1 VITHK
6 IIETPEAAVYTPFAL
21 SKLRWM
27 ANNIKYAAVQTFI
40 IGDVT
45 IRLEHNPSCG
55 YQIARLSGGV
65 GAKYEF
71 FTSDARPIPLYAEY
85 YYGHV
90 TRVTMG
96 RASARS
102 KMINSYNGLN
112 HAPVYNPPFYVDP
125 KAIVD
130 WTTVNSVNKQKVS
143 FVQYYTTTTSV
154 EGKTTTHYTTVP
166 VTAIPILS
174 NHSVNAGASFDS
186 FAGTNWTTQT
196 QYDVDIGWDVGQPVY
211 KGGKQ
216 VALLQPQLP
225 PPYWWRR
232 GTVILA
238 KDADGVTHPITVV
251 TDNMSNFHFFR
262 TTLGDEFTA
271 GMEGTPVRFVPEVN
285 RVTINASSFLPDWVE
300 VPSTSTMKPPGL
312 VQGGGWLHLYS
323 FPTAPQYEY
332 TSDTTMPG
340 GDVWAG
346 SENRDDTV
354 QECHYLW
361 VFNSDG
367 SAASA
372 IVRENRGDIKYGGAN
387 QEFLNGRRVAK
398 VMRWGF
404 YNVWI
409 PPETEA
415 SDAAFFAGHGGLI
428 TLKARVPG
436 LLSIKIDVLVT
447 GDGPTDFTVSITPTL
462 EVKDRWYMD
471 VAYAMNHAKLV
482 EKGVKV
488 DDLLTTELE
497 VYGDYNSSY
506 FISSTEFPRVGGC
519 PTVTIRNMSNGTD
532 STPLLQF
539 GLLSSPDYPD
549 APRSSSMGAQ
559 VRVEADSL
567 GQVAGWVF
575 SVFLIANF
583 PQSGYGR
590 DFVASDLKALAFIFA
605 DYSFADVYGD
615 IPEIAGMRLFMFG
628 EEIYSS
634 GTPPR
639 KEEYAPHDLSTCPV
653 RLPIYPSDDE
663 SIGPYPYYAFYSS
676 CAEFCTIAVRYAV
689 LNVHPDGHFSAYAN
703 LYDNPTYRT
712 VDIIAYCASGSGVP
726 VVYNKTTHR
735 SMFNAAFKQNR
746 GYEVYETGK
755 IYSDGGFATAGMWL

>member
-1 VITHK
+1 MITHK

-40 IGDVT
+40 VGDVT

-65 GAKYEF
+65 GVKYEF
-71 FTSDARPIPLYAEY
+71 FTSDARPIPIEAEY
-85 YYGHV
+85 YYGHA

-96 RASARS
+96 RAFARP

-166 VTAIPILS
+166 VTAIPMLS
-174 NHSVNAGASFDS
+174 NHSVNAGASFYGYGDS
-186 FAGTNWTTQT
+186 PWTIQT
-196 QYDVDIGWDVGQPVY
+196 QYNVDIGWDIGQPVY
-211 KGGKQ
+211 KDGKQ
-216 VALLQPQLP
+216 VAALQPLLP

-262 TTLGDEFTA
+262 TTLGDEFTV
-271 GMEGTPVRFVPEVN
+271 GMEGTSVRFVPEVN
-285 RVTINASSFLPDWVE
+285 RVTISASSFLPDWVE

-312 VQGGGWLHLYS
+312 VLSRGQLENP

-332 TSDTTMPG
+332 TSDTSMPG

-372 IVRENRGDIKYGGAN
+372 IVRENRGDIKYGGVN
-387 QEFLNGRRVAK
+387 QEFLDGNKVAK

-404 YNVWI
+404 YNTWI

-462 EVKDRWYMD
+462 EIKDRWYMD

-497 VYGDYNSSY
+497 IYCDNNDLPTGSP
-506 FISSTEFPRVGGC
+506 TEIPGGAGC
-519 PTVTIRNMSNGTD
+519 STVTIRNMSSGTD

-539 GLLSSPDYPD
+539 GLISSREYPD
-549 APRSSSMGAQ
+549 SPRSSFIAAGVAAARAQ
-559 VRVEADSL
+559 L
-567 GQVAGWVF
+567 GGVDGWVLDVRL
-575 SVFLIANF
+575 SPNF
-583 PQSGYGR
+583 PQSGYVR
-590 DFVASDLKALAFIFA
+590 EFVASDLKALAFIFA
-605 DYSFADVYGD
+605 DYSFADVLGNML
-615 IPEIAGMRLFMFG
+615 ETAGMRLFMFG

-634 GTPPR
+634 GAPPR
-639 KEEYAPHDLSTCPV
+639 QEEYAPHDLSMYPV
-653 RLPIYPSDDE
+653 KLPIYPSADE
-663 SIGPYPYYAFYSS
+663 AIGPYPYYAFYSS
-676 CAEFCTIAVRYAV
+676 CAEFCTVAVHLAV

-703 LYDNPTYRT
+703 LYDNPTYGT

-735 SMFNAAFKQNR
+735 SMFNEAFKQNR

-755 IYSDGGFATAGMWL
+755 IYSDGGFATVGMWL